1 MENNL
6 LLVVNPVAGNGNIK
20 KDIPQ
25 IVNNFEKSGYNVQ
38 TEYTTI
44 ENNAEIIIEAKA
56 KDGEVVVAIGGDGT
70 LNEVVNGIIKS
81 NKNVKIGFIPFG
93 TTNDFAKSLNIPSD
107 RFTLSK
113 KINNAIEKSCD
124 TGVFNGKY
132 FNYVS
137 AFGTFANTSFST
149 ERELKNKFGRLAYLS
164 KGTKDFLEEENV
176 AHLKI
181 IADDKKIEDD
191 FEFVSISNS
200 QYIGGFKMFKNDEFS
215 FNDGEF
221 EVILIKKT
229 KNKAELLKT
238 YTGLINHIR
247 DKNVI
252 FFKTSKLK
260 IESNQQMYWSLD
272 GEKVETLGNIEI
284 NNINNNINFLT
295 LDNKIGRK

>member
-1 MENNL
+1 
-6 LLVVNPVAGNGNIK
+6 
-20 KDIPQ
+20 
-25 IVNNFEKSGYNVQ
+25 
-38 TEYTTI
+38 
-44 ENNAEIIIEAKA
+44 
-56 KDGEVVVAIGGDGT
+56 
-70 LNEVVNGIIKS
+70 
-81 NKNVKIGFIPFG
+81 
-93 TTNDFAKSLNIPSD
+93 
-107 RFTLSK
+107 
-113 KINNAIEKSCD
+113 
-124 TGVFNGKY
+124 
-132 FNYVS
+132 
-137 AFGTFANTSFST
+137 
-149 ERELKNKFGRLAYLS
+149 
-164 KGTKDFLEEENV
+164 
-176 AHLKI
+176 
-181 IADDKKIEDD
+181 
-191 FEFVSISNS
+191 
-200 QYIGGFKMFKNDEFS
+200 MFKNDEFS